1 MVYNLADTFFVGQT
15 GDPNK
20 VAAVTL
26 AFPAYWTL
34 SALANL
40 FGVGGSSMIARSL
53 GSRDPGRARQTSA
66 FCLYAAAA
74 VTLAY
79 SLLLSVLKG
88 PFLDLLGAGPS
99 TREYT
104 ADYLVWVLE
113 AGGVP
118 TVLGMVMGHLV
129 RSEGSARHASIG
141 MSLGGIL
148 NIFLDPVFILTL
160 DMGVKGAAIATLI
173 SNVATLLYFGAY
185 LLRMRGKTIISVK
198 PKDFVLEGKLAASV
212 VSVGLPAALQTCL
225 SIVSNTTLNKLASAY
240 GESAIAAVGIVKKI
254 DMIPMNVTTGLA
266 QGVLPL
272 LGYNYAARKYE
283 RMKKVARFTRVVA
296 VSFSVLCILVFEIWA
311 GPIVGMFLRDPET
324 VRLGSSFLR
333 ILCLTTPLMAIS
345 FLMTSLF
352 QAVGKGRKALVISVF
367 RKGSVDIPLM
377 FLMNAFVPLYG
388 LLWVQPM
395 VDAVSI
401 VLSFSL
407 YASFSRTL
415 GRREGE

>member
-1 MVYNLADTFFVGQT
+1 MAYNLADTFFVGQT

-34 SALANL
+34 TALANL
-40 FGVGGSSMIARSL
+40 FGVGGSSMVARSL
-53 GSRDPGRARQTSA
+53 GARDPGRARRTSA

-88 PFLDLLGAGPS
+88 PFLDLLGTGPS
-99 TREYT
+99 TRAFT
-104 ADYLVWVLE
+104 LDYLTWVLE
-113 AGGVP
+113 IGGVP
-118 TVLGMVMGHLV
+118 TVLGLVMGHLV
-129 RSEGSARHASIG
+129 RAEGSARHASIG

-173 SNVATLLYFGAY
+173 SNTATLIYFGAY
-185 LLRMRGKTIISVK
+185 LLRMREKTVVSAK
-198 PKDFVLEGKLAASV
+198 PKDFALDGKLAASV

-240 GESAIAAVGIVKKI
+240 GEAAIAAVGIVKKI

-283 RMKKVARFTRVVA
+283 RMKKAARFTRVVA
-296 VSFSVLCILVFEIWA
+296 VSFSLLCVLVFELWA

-324 VRLGSSFLR
+324 VGLGSSFLR

-345 FLMTSLF
+345 FLMTSMF

-377 FLMNAFVPLYG
+377 FLMNALMPLYG

-395 VDAVSI
+395 VDALSI

-415 GRREGE
+415 RRRERE